1 MSSNSDFL
9 CSLEIPDCAWFEF
22 TEGGLTSVVV
32 KTPLAQA
39 RVYLHGA
46 HVAHYQKAGQPPL
59 LFMSAATHL
68 APGKAIRG
76 GIPLIFPWFGGLPE
90 NPQAPAHGFARTTA
104 WTVESLKCEEEV
116 VTLVLT
122 LNESAQTLE
131 NWPHAFALRYT
142 VVIGWDLRVSL
153 EVGNTSSAPFTFENA
168 LHSYFS
174 VSDVRSTPVV
184 GLDGIEYID
193 KVDAATRK
201 TQSAEPLLITGETDR
216 VYLNTRATCLVNDPG
231 LSRQI
236 SIAKEGSESTVVW
249 SPWMAKAKA
258 MADFGDEEWPT
269 MICVESANAADNRVT
284 LAAGAKH
291 TLSAVLSERPL

>member
-1 MSSNSDFL
+1 MSSPSDFL
-9 CSLEIPDCAWFEF
+9 RSLEIPDRAWFEF
-22 TEGGLTSVVV
+22 TEGGLTSVVI

-39 RVYLHGA
+39 KIYLHGA
-46 HVAHYQKAGQPPL
+46 HVAHYQKAGQPAL

-104 WTVESLKCEEEV
+104 WTVESLKCEQDA

-122 LNESAQTLE
+122 LNDSEQTVK
-131 NWPHAFALRYT
+131 NWPHSFVLRYT
-142 VVIGWDLRVSL
+142 VIVGSDLRVAL
-153 EVGNTSSAPFTFENA
+153 EVENTSGAPFTFENA
-168 LHSYFS
+168 LHTYFN
-174 VSDVRSTPVV
+174 VSDICSASVV
-184 GLDGIEYID
+184 GLQGVGYID
-193 KVDAATRK
+193 KVDAATLK
-201 TQSAEPLLITGETDR
+201 TQSAEPLIITGETDR
-216 VYLNTRATCLVNDPG
+216 VYLNTRATCLLNDPG
-231 LSRQI
+231 LARQI

-249 SPWMAKAKA
+249 NPWIAKAKA

-269 MICVESANAADNRVT
+269 MICVESANAAANRVT

-291 TLSAVLSERPL
+291 TLSAVLSESDL